1 MSDKEENNI
10 GLGWNSLI
18 EKAKDIETLLSFAQI
33 ASISK
38 AHCILKIKFA
48 DVLDKQAQ
56 YVLDC
61 ISYKIERESAKLCE
75 ECGKYGMRR
84 HDLSTMQVLCTTC
97 YTLKYNAEAE
107 SVSPQVTN
115 QEPQ

>member
-1 MSDKEENNI
+1 MINKEDNI

-18 EKAKDIETLLSFAQI
+18 GKVEGIISILPFAKI

-38 AHCILKIKFA
+38 VHTMLNIKFVQ
-48 DVLDKQAQ
+48 VLDKHEQ

-61 ISYKIERESAKLCE
+61 IAYKIERESAKVCE
-75 ECGKYGMRR
+75 DCGKPGIRR
-84 HDLSTMQVLCTTC
+84 RNLPIVQVLCTVC
-97 YTLKYNAEAE
+97 YALKYNALME
-107 SVSPQVTN
+107 SVSPLVTN